1 MNRLAARLS
10 SLVVACVLCGGIIA
24 PARTGAQTVIS
35 TNFWFAGT
43 KLVFEH
49 PTPLDGDIAVSIRD
63 TGLQKLLSGV
73 GATLSYQPQQRYII
87 VTAADHRVI
96 TFVVGDAHYTVAGVS
111 AKATFAPFLD
121 GNEVI
126 VPLLALARSL
136 YLEPVQSDR
145 ETVLEPQLGALDVHV
160 DGRRTIV
167 TLRGA
172 TTLRYTKISET
183 PERLQLTFNGVAT
196 TLVPARRVGGGIDQI
211 DIVNGGVARNPSTT
225 VTISAVAGEQ
235 HLIAASGSPY
245 EFTVVFGPP
254 GVALDLHPAVPV
266 NLGTPPPV
274 AYVPPPTPVPQT
286 MTNAPAMPAQTPAPS
301 AYASPMQTGPA
312 IVTDV
317 NLVPSD
323 DGLAVRLSLS
333 APATFDWHRLNDDRW
348 YVDIHNATLTGA
360 GRDERPNLTAVDS
373 IRVRQIGTPDAPAVR
388 VAITLRG
395 DRRVELV
402 PGENALTVA
411 VSNTPEVNLAH
422 TGSGQTV
429 GTTVAQNDQ
438 ATSSA
443 TPDPYMSP
451 PDPSAWK
458 FGPQVNGS
466 RIIVI
471 DPGHGGGDAGTA
483 HNGLVEK
490 NLTLNIS
497 MRLRALLTQQGWNV
511 RMTRDSDIDPVSQA
525 NLTAFAADGKPNAN
539 DRAYLQTRCD
549 VANSVNA
556 RLFISIHVNYAPS
569 AAVNG
574 TTFYYTKPQDV
585 ALAQAL
591 ERNVI
596 PLLGTKDDGVIKN
609 DFYVTKHTTMP
620 AVLIE
625 TGFISNAHDAALL
638 ADPNALQNIALGIA
652 AGVRAYAGA
661 LPALSSK
668 ADPE

>member
-1 MNRLAARLS
+1 MNRLAAQLS
-10 SLVVACVLCGGIIA
+10 SFVLAGALCVGAIA
-24 PARTGAQTVIS
+24 PAATDAQTPVS

-49 PTPLDGDIAVSIRD
+49 ATPLDGEIAVSIRD

-73 GATLSYQPQQRYII
+73 GATLSYQPAQRYVVI
-87 VTAADHRVI
+87 TAADRRII
-96 TFVVGDAHYTVAGVS
+96 TFVIGDARYSAGGVS
-111 AKATFAPFLD
+111 SKATFAPFLD
-121 GNEVI
+121 GNDVI
-126 VPLLALARSL
+126 IPLLALARSL
-136 YLEPVQSDR
+136 YIEPVQSDR

-172 TTLRYTKISET
+172 TTLRYTKIAET
-183 PERLQLTFNGVAT
+183 PERLQLTFNGIAT

-225 VTISAVAGEQ
+225 VTIQAVAGEQ
-235 HLIAASGSPY
+235 HLIAVSSSPY

-274 AYVPPPTPVPQT
+274 AYVPPPNSPAPT
-286 MTNAPAMPAQTPAPS
+286 MTNAPAPPPQPS
-301 AYASPMQTGPA
+301 AAASPVQSGPA
-312 IVTDV
+312 TVTDV
-317 NLVPSD
+317 SLVPGD
-323 DGLAVRLSLS
+323 DGLTVRLSLS
-333 APATFDWHRLNDDRW
+333 AAATFEWHRLADDRW

-373 IRVRQIGTPDAPAVR
+373 VRIRQIGTPDAPAVR
-388 VAITLRG
+388 VAFTLRG
-395 DRRVELV
+395 DRRVELL
-402 PGENALTVA
+402 PGENTLTIA
-411 VSNTPEVNLAH
+411 VSNTPEVDLAR
-422 TGSGQTV
+422 TGSGQTA
-429 GTTVAQNDQ
+429 GTTVASTNDQ
-438 ATSSA
+438 VATGA
-443 TPDPYMSP
+443 TPDPSMP
-451 PDPSAWK
+451 QPDSTPWK
-458 FGPQVNGS
+458 FGAPAAGS

-471 DPGHGGGDAGTA
+471 DPGHGGADAGTS

-490 NLTLNIS
+490 TLTLNIS

-511 RMTRDSDIDPVSQA
+511 RMTRDSDVDPVSQA

-549 VANSVNA
+549 VANAVNA

-591 ERNVI
+591 EHSLI

-668 ADPE
+668 VDPE